1 MEELVKYIVGSIVE
15 DKEAVK
21 VTLKEDKDVTVIEV
35 SVAENDMGKVIGK
48 NGKTASALSDKDI
61 EKIASRLQGFGSR
74 EIQQIINQIIDKI
87 LKIQKSQI
95 LKLRLI

>member
-48 NGKTASALSDKDI
+48 NGKTASALRSI
-61 EKIASRLQGFGSR
+61 VHSASAKYNR
-74 EIQQIINQIIDKI
+74 KHI
-87 LKIQKSQI
+87 LKIK
-95 LKLRLI
+95 

>member
-21 VTLKEDKDVTVIEV
+21 VTLKDDKDVTVIEV

-48 NGKTASALSDKDI
+48 NGKTASALRSI
-61 EKIASRLQGFGSR
+61 VHSASAKYNR
-74 EIQQIINQIIDKI
+74 KHI
-87 LKIQKSQI
+87 LKIK
-95 LKLRLI
+95 